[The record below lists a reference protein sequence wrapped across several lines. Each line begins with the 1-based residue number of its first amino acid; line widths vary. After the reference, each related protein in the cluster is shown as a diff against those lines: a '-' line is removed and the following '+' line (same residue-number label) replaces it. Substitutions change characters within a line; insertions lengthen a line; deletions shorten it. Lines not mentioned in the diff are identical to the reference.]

1 MIALDELDN
10 DDLIDYQ
17 HEDEITEEEVRKATI
32 YINNTAKKKVTN
44 ITKQM
49 RKTLDKDTLI
59 LDTGAS
65 VTVFKNKRLF

>member
-1 MIALDELDN
+1 VIALDELDN

>member
-17 HEDEITEEEVRKATI
+17 HEDEITEEEVRKATN